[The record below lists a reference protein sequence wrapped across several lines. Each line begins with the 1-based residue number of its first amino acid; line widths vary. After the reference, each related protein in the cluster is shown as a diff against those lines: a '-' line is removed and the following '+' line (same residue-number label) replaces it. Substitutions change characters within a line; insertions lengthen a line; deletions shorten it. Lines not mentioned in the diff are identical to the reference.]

1 MALHVDITYFHL
13 YVCDVPSLLNP
24 SVPALN
30 PRPPFNQA
38 FAYIQISG
46 FSNLHLDIQ
55 MESTTPAAA
64 APLAAAETT
73 PVIRDQGNKA
83 AKRSST
89 SCFVPSSASNKNK
102 KLKES
107 AAPAAAA
114 DTALQPL
121 AAIREEGNTT
131 AKKRS
136 RSSPAVSSAS
146 NKNKKLKETIQVFT
160 CEPCQRNFLTEP
172 ALKQHQTKTHTNRHV
187 GQEPKE
193 PRRLAPA
200 VPQVSASSLIPLLGR
215 PNHFYLEG
223 KTFELTGS
231 GLVPVFFG
239 PAPAQPSTGGGG
251 QVGSGD
257 QHGSLREVN
266 QGGIAHGIHNF
277 PLLHLTSIM
286 SISPGTG
293 SGTSSLPGPSC
304 AALAPVAD
312 GNGRTGDGDDL
323 GSMRE
328 VDREGIVDGIDL
340 TLRL

>member
-1 MALHVDITYFHL
+1 
-13 YVCDVPSLLNP
+13 
-24 SVPALN
+24 
-30 PRPPFNQA
+30 
-38 FAYIQISG
+38 
-46 FSNLHLDIQ
+46 
-55 MESTTPAAA
+55 MESTAPAAA
-64 APLAAAETT
+64 APLAAVETT
-73 PVIRDQGNKA
+73 LVIRDEGNKV

-89 SCFVPSSASNKNK
+89 SCLAPSSASNKNK
-102 KLKES
+102 KLKEP
-107 AAPAAAA
+107 AAPAPAGDTALQPLAAIRDKGKTAAKKRSRSSPAASSTSNKNKKLKEPAAPAPAA

-121 AAIREEGNTT
+121 AAIREEGKTA

-136 RSSPAVSSAS
+136 RSSPAASSTS
-146 NKNKKLKETIQVFT
+146 NKNKKLKETIQGFT
-160 CEPCQRNFLTEP
+160 CEQCDRNFVTEP
-172 ALKQHQTKTHTNRHV
+172 AMKQHQTKTHTNRDV

-200 VPQVSASSLIPLLGR
+200 VPQVSASSSLIPLLGR

-257 QHGSLREVN
+257 HLGSLREVN
-266 QGGIAHGIHNF
+266 QGGIANGIHNF
-277 PLLHLTSIM
+277 PLLRLTSIM
-286 SISPGTG
+286 PMFPGTG

-304 AALAPVAD
+304 AALTPVAD

-323 GSMRE
+323 GSLRE

>member
-89 SCFVPSSASNKNK
+89 SCLAASNK

-121 AAIREEGNTT
+121 AAIHEEGNTA

-136 RSSPAVSSAS
+136 RSSPASSSAS
-146 NKNKKLKETIQVFT
+146 NKNKKLKETIQGPFT
-160 CEPCQRNFLTEP
+160 CEPCQRNFLTAP

-231 GLVPVFFG
+231 GFVPVFFG

-257 QHGSLREVN
+257 HLGSLREVN
-266 QGGIAHGIHNF
+266 QGGIANRIHNF
-277 PLLHLTSIM
+277 PLLRLTSIM
-286 SISPGTG
+286 PMFPGTG

-323 GSMRE
+323 GSLRE

>member
-1 MALHVDITYFHL
+1 MYS
-13 YVCDVPSLLNP
+13 VCDVRSLLNP

-46 FSNLHLDIQ
+46 FCNLHLDIQ

-64 APLAAAETT
+64 GPLAAAETT

-89 SCFVPSSASNKNK
+89 SCLAASNK

-121 AAIREEGNTT
+121 AAIREEGNTA

-136 RSSPAVSSAS
+136 RSSPAASSAS

-160 CEPCQRNFLTEP
+160 CEPCQRNFLTAP

-187 GQEPKE
+187 GQELKE

-200 VPQVSASSLIPLLGR
+200 VPQGERLVAHPLA
-215 PNHFYLEG
+215 G
-223 KTFELTGS
+223 KT
-231 GLVPVFFG
+231 
-239 PAPAQPSTGGGG
+239 
-251 QVGSGD
+251 
-257 QHGSLREVN
+257 
-266 QGGIAHGIHNF
+266 
-277 PLLHLTSIM
+277 
-286 SISPGTG
+286 
-293 SGTSSLPGPSC
+293 
-304 AALAPVAD
+304 
-312 GNGRTGDGDDL
+312 
-323 GSMRE
+323 
-328 VDREGIVDGIDL
+328 
-340 TLRL
+340 

>member
-1 MALHVDITYFHL
+1 
-13 YVCDVPSLLNP
+13 
-24 SVPALN
+24 
-30 PRPPFNQA
+30 
-38 FAYIQISG
+38 
-46 FSNLHLDIQ
+46 
-55 MESTTPAAA
+55 MESTAPATA

-73 PVIRDQGNKA
+73 LVIRDEGNKA

-89 SCFVPSSASNKNK
+89 SCLAPSLASNKNK

-107 AAPAAAA
+107 AAPSAAA

-121 AAIREEGNTT
+121 AAIRDEGNKV
-131 AKKRS
+131 AKKRP
-136 RSSPAVSSAS
+136 RSSLAASSSS
-146 NKNKKLKETIQVFT
+146 NKNKKLKETTPVGFT
-160 CEPCQRNFLTEP
+160 CEHCPRSFLTARGRAE
-172 ALKQHQTKTHTNRHV
+172 HQTKTHKNRHV
-187 GQEPKE
+187 GQNQKKKE

-223 KTFELTGS
+223 QTFELTGS
-231 GLVPVFFG
+231 GFVPVFFG

-257 QHGSLREVN
+257 HLGSLREVN

-277 PLLHLTSIM
+277 PLLRLTSIM
-286 SISPGTG
+286 PIFPGTG

-312 GNGRTGDGDDL
+312 GNVRTGDGDDL
-323 GSMRE
+323 GSLRE
-328 VDREGIVDGIDL
+328 VNQEGIVDGIDL